1 MLKQLPSRA
10 VLFYY
15 LIIVLTSGVVVTP
28 KIVIGESVSD
38 LKQLLRSVYCYC
50 GCSRET
56 IEVCVCGVAHD
67 IKNEFKQL
75 LNQGQTIEE
84 IKAGYIAKYGTQF
97 DAIMK
102 AEGFNLVAYVAPFFF
117 LLIFGSIA
125 ILVIQRQKSE
135 FTEPRGSGEKIL
147 DDNQLKKMEEQVEEY
162 RQKR

>member
-67 IKNEFKQL
+67 IINEFKQL

-102 AEGFNLVAYVAPFFF
+102 AEGFNLVAYIAPFFF
-117 LLIFGSIA
+117 LLVFGSIA

-135 FTEPRGSGEKIL
+135 ITETRGSGEKIL
-147 DDNQLKKMEEQVEEY
+147 DNNQLKKMEEQVEEY

>member
-15 LIIVLTSGVVVTP
+15 LIIVLTSGVIVTP
-28 KIVIGESVSD
+28 EIVIGESPSD

-84 IKAGYIAKYGTQF
+84 IKAGYIIKYGTQF

-102 AEGFNLVAYVAPFFF
+102 AEGFNLVAYIAPFFF

-135 FTEPRGSGEKIL
+135 ITEPRGSGEKIL
-147 DDNQLKKMEEQVEEY
+147 DDNQLKKMEEHVEEY

>member
-67 IKNEFKQL
+67 IKNEFKQR
-75 LNQGQTIEE
+75 LNQGQTIEQ

-135 FTEPRGSGEKIL
+135 ITEPRGSGEKIL

>member
-15 LIIVLTSGVVVTP
+15 LIIVLTSVVVVTP
-28 KIVIGESVSD
+28 TIVIGESPSD

-84 IKAGYIAKYGTQF
+84 IKAGYIIKYGTQF

-102 AEGFNLVAYVAPFFF
+102 AEGFNLVAYIAPFFF

-135 FTEPRGSGEKIL
+135 ITEPCGSGEKIL

>member
-1 MLKQLPSRA
+1 MLKQLSIRT
-10 VLFYY
+10 VWFYY
-15 LIIVLTSGVVVTP
+15 LTVVLTSGVVITP
-28 KIVIGESVSD
+28 KIVIGQSSSD

-67 IKNEFKQL
+67 IKSEFKQL
-75 LNQGQTIEE
+75 LSQGQTVEE
-84 IKAGYIAKYGTQF
+84 IKAGYLAKYGTQF

-102 AEGFNLVAYVAPFFF
+102 AEGFNLVAYIAPFFF
-117 LLIFGSIA
+117 LLIFGSVA
-125 ILVIQRQKSE
+125 VLVIQRQKSE
-135 FTEPRGSGEKIL
+135 ITAPPESGEKIL

>member
-1 MLKQLPSRA
+1 MLKQLSIRT
-10 VLFYY
+10 VWFYY
-15 LIIVLTSGVVVTP
+15 LTVVLTSGVVITP
-28 KIVIGESVSD
+28 KIVIGQSSSD

-67 IKNEFKQL
+67 IKSEFKQL
-75 LNQGQTIEE
+75 LNQGQTVEE
-84 IKAGYIAKYGTQF
+84 IKAGYLAKYGTQF

-102 AEGFNLVAYVAPFFF
+102 AEGFNLVAYIAPFFF
-117 LLIFGSIA
+117 LLIFGSVA
-125 ILVIQRQKSE
+125 VLVIQRQKSE
-135 FTEPRGSGEKIL
+135 ITASPGSSEKIL

>member
-15 LIIVLTSGVVVTP
+15 LIIVLTSGVIVTP
-28 KIVIGESVSD
+28 EIVIGESPSD

-67 IKNEFKQL
+67 IKNEFKRL

-102 AEGFNLVAYVAPFFF
+102 AEGFNLVAYIAPFFF

-135 FTEPRGSGEKIL
+135 ITEPRGSGEKIL
-147 DDNQLKKMEEQVEEY
+147 DDNQLKKMEEHVEEY